1 MEGSNNKSGENGHQ
15 DSCGVLLV
23 TANLGSLFEDLD
35 NMMPIWLKAFYKVLQ
50 RLQPRFVAIH
60 CQEVGGKNFE
70 TGMNLVNNFIETLFG
85 SEEMRCYRRSHVVMD
100 KNYQATDDFTAL
112 GNIYFIHDSIASPK
126 YYDFKSKEFRECEGH
141 VRYLDNLSQSTS
153 HEKMKFPKNL
163 FPESKFSR
171 KGFLRTRWCMNGSI
185 FDLINLH
192 LFHDASNV
200 IAMQSFPSTYSNKRK
215 KALLAVLDRLEND
228 QHDKVPY
235 FVFGDFNFRL
245 DTHDVV
251 KALTTSASGEYI
263 KEDNDVVKVI
273 FTENGNSGKVVLT
286 LEKKK
291 FEASE
296 ISPNKAKWLLQFDK
310 EAGSF
315 SEHFLEH
322 EKSFAPSYPYSEDMN
337 QGENYMQT
345 RVPSWCDRVF
355 YSKSANESLIM
366 TNDNQAEYEVIGA
379 DVCMGDHKPV
389 YLHFSLANSKD
400 FENQDIVW
408 RKFNNLSPIFKE
420 TAV

>member
-1 MEGSNNKSGENGHQ
+1 MEGSRKGGENGHQ
-15 DSCGVLLV
+15 DLCGVLLI

-35 NMMPIWLKAFYKVLQ
+35 NMLPIWLKAFFEVLQ
-50 RLQPRFVAIH
+50 RLQPGFVAIH

-70 TGMNLVNNFIETLFG
+70 TGMNLVDNFVEKLFA
-85 SEEMRCYRRSHVVMD
+85 SEEMSCYRRSHVVMD
-100 KNYQATDDFTAL
+100 KDYQATDDFTAL
-112 GNIYFIHDSIASPK
+112 GNIYFVHDSIASPK
-126 YYDFKSKEFRECEGH
+126 YYDFKSRDFRECRGH
-141 VRYLDNLSQSTS
+141 MRFMDNLSKSTC
-153 HEKMKFPKNL
+153 HEKMKFPKDL
-163 FPESKFSR
+163 FPESRFSR
-171 KGFLRTRWCMNGSI
+171 KGFLRTRWCINGSV

-200 IAMQSFPSTYSNKRK
+200 VAMQSFPSTYSNKRK
-215 KALLAVLDRLEND
+215 KALHAVLERLETD
-228 QHDKVPY
+228 EHETVPY

-251 KALTTSASGEYI
+251 KALTASASGEYT
-263 KEDNDVVKVI
+263 KENNDIVKVV

-291 FEASE
+291 FEATE

-310 EAGSF
+310 EAASF
-315 SEHFLEH
+315 SDHFLEFD
-322 EKSFAPSYPYSEDMN
+322 KDFAPSYPYSEDVN
-337 QGENYMQT
+337 EGGHYMQT

-355 YSKSANESLIM
+355 FSKSANGSLI
-366 TNDNQAEYEVIGA
+366 TNPDNKGEYQVIGA

-389 YLHFSLANSKD
+389 YLHFSLVNAKD
-400 FENQDIVW
+400 LENQDIVW